1 MIHHDVCITVIARS
15 KRRRHRRHLDD
26 ESLGQR
32 QSLTQEVVVGRK
44 GLHPLHKSQRFSLL
58 SITSALLM
66 MRFTSSPSEWG
77 LIGVA
82 KRRRGSGNSDRYPNP
97 PRGAASP
104 PASFALVVGD
114 GAVASRVPVF
124 SRLPTQ
130 RLTTQ
135 HSRIDRGTQPT
146 CRRCRGD
153 CERPRASDT
162 TRGRGRGL
170 QICKWTKKQWSH

>member
-1 MIHHDVCITVIARS
+1 MTSHSAGSNHSHRKWSLAEEVSITFTN
-15 KRRRHRRHLDD
+15 HCTL
-26 ESLGQR
+26 
-32 QSLTQEVVVGRK
+32 
-44 GLHPLHKSQRFSLL
+44 LL

-66 MRFTSSPSEWG
+66 MLRFTSSPSEWG

-124 SRLPTQ
+124 SRLPTHSAS
-130 RLTTQ
+130 Q
-135 HSRIDRGTQPT
+135 HSTPRSIGAPN
-146 CRRCRGD
+146 
-153 CERPRASDT
+153 RPADDAAVTANARERASDT
-162 TRGRGRGL
+162 TRGRGHRL
-170 QICKWTKKQWSH
+170 QICGGPRSGKESSEV